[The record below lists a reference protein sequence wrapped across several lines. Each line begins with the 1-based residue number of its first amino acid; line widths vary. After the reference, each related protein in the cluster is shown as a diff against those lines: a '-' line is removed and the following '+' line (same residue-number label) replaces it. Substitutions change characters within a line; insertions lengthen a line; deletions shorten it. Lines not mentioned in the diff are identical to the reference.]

1 MSALEPKKKLVYAIL
16 EFLNDSIKDGT
27 IRSDDQE
34 SMEVAMQCI
43 SESFSVEWSADSPNS
58 SLSVKPSSLLS
69 IFDVFLKT
77 QQKIASTPVDSS
89 SSRPAQST
97 SQTNKSGEAESL
109 KAAGNQLVSQR
120 QFSAAIEKYTEAIQ
134 LDPTNP
140 VYYSNRAAAQSQL
153 GAHNEA
159 IDDALKALEVDP
171 GFAKAYSRLGHGYFS
186 SGQYE
191 KAVEAYE
198 KGLELEPD
206 NATIRNSLATAKS
219 KVKASSSLNTTGNP
233 PGSSNST
240 RGAMP
245 GMGGPGGMPD
255 LASLMNNPM
264 MAQMAQS
271 LMANGGMERM
281 MQNPM
286 VQQMMSSL
294 GGAGGGGGMPDL
306 SQLMNDPAARELAS
320 SLMGGLGG
328 GAPGAPGAGP
338 NNQNP
343 QP

>member
-1 MSALEPKKKLVYAIL
+1 MSALEPKQKLVYAIL

-27 IRSDDQE
+27 VRSDDQE
-34 SMEVAMQCI
+34 SME
-43 SESFSVEWSADSPNS
+43 
-58 SLSVKPSSLLS
+58 
-69 IFDVFLKT
+69 
-77 QQKIASTPVDSS
+77 ASTSAESTSQPT
-89 SSRPAQST
+89 QST
-97 SQTNKSGEAESL
+97 SQTNKSQEAESL

-120 QFSAAIEKYTEAIQ
+120 DFSAAIAKYTEAIQ

-140 VYYSNRAAAQSQL
+140 VYYSNRAQL
-153 GAHNEA
+153 GAHDEA
-159 IDDALKALEVDP
+159 IEDALKALEVDP
-171 GFAKAYSRLGHGYFS
+171 TFAKAYSRLGHGYFS
-186 SGQYE
+186 SCQYE

-206 NATIRNSLATAKS
+206 NTTIRNSLATAKS
-219 KVKASSSLNTTGNP
+219 KAKSSSSLNTTSNP
-233 PGSSNST
+233 PGSSNSS

-286 VQQMMSSL
+286 VQQMMNSL
-294 GGAGGGGGMPDL
+294 GGAGGGGMPDI

-328 GAPGAPGAGP
+328 GAPGTGP
-338 NNQNP
+338 NNDNAKP
-343 QP
+343 

>member
-1 MSALEPKKKLVYAIL
+1 MSALEPKQKLVYAIL

-27 IRSDDQE
+27 VRSDDQE

-43 SESFSVEWSADSPNS
+43 SESFSVEWSSDSPNS
-58 SLSVKPSSLLS
+58 ALSVKPSSLLS
-69 IFDVFLKT
+69 IFEVFLKT
-77 QQKIASTPVDSS
+77 QKKVASTSAESTSQPT
-89 SSRPAQST
+89 QST
-97 SQTNKSGEAESL
+97 SQTNKSQEAESL

-120 QFSAAIEKYTEAIQ
+120 DFSAAIAKYTEAIQ

-153 GAHNEA
+153 GAHDEA
-159 IDDALKALEVDP
+159 IEDALKALEVDP
-171 GFAKAYSRLGHGYFS
+171 TFAKAYSRLGHGYFS
-186 SGQYE
+186 SCQYE

-206 NATIRNSLATAKS
+206 NTTIRNSLATAKS
-219 KVKASSSLNTTGNP
+219 KAKSSSSLNTTSNP
-233 PGSSNST
+233 PGSSNSS

-286 VQQMMSSL
+286 VQQMMNSL
-294 GGAGGGGGMPDL
+294 GGAGGGGMPDI

-328 GAPGAPGAGP
+328 GAPGTGP
-338 NNQNP
+338 NNDNAKP
-343 QP
+343 